1 MSNHN
6 LVEILVENSIET
18 TCYDEDIHNKYAYIL
33 ETNNKDKNIEYF
45 WFGFK
50 TSIVNFI
57 IFSNNQKYLHFIKYI
72 NEKSYQMN
80 NLQQQAKFNQI
91 ETEIK
96 KIMIKYGFYL
106 LKSLNFYHLS
116 IYNTNIKRW
125 NIVCQEANKLDLV
138 VYQNKNNRI
147 IEIDPNE
154 NDEKTINSIKLNN
167 QLLIFL
173 YIYIKTCINNSKC
186 YKKFNQKNNQ
196 KNKQFN
202 SQIYDIFKQIKY
214 NDYDHHYLLN
224 LMYKILDLCFKYQK
238 PGFIEKIKIQIDIYS
253 YIEKK
258 YNIKFKP
265 PISVSKMFKKMKQKK
280 LI

>member
-6 LVEILVENSIET
+6 LVEILVENPIET

-57 IFSNNQKYLHFIKYI
+57 TFSNNQKYLHFLKYI
-72 NEKSYQMN
+72 NKKSYKMN
-80 NLQQQAKFNQI
+80 RLQQQGEFNQI
-91 ETEIK
+91 EIEIK

-106 LKSLNFYHLS
+106 LKTLNLCHLS

-125 NIVCQEANKLDLV
+125 NDVCQESNKLDLV
-138 VYQNKNNRI
+138 VYKNKNNRI

-173 YIYIKTCINNSKC
+173 YIYIKTCISNSKGC
-186 YKKFNQKNNQ
+186 KKNNQ
-196 KNKQFN
+196 KNEQFN
-202 SQIYDIFKQIKY
+202 SQIYDIFKQMSH
-214 NDYDHHYLLN
+214 NDYRYLLN

-238 PGFIEKIKIQIDIYS
+238 PGFVEKIKIQIDIYS

-258 YNIKFKP
+258 YNIKFEP
-265 PISVSKMFKKMKQKK
+265 PISVNKMFKIMKQKK